1 MFTLSLMDKGLMLVV
16 LLVLLAGYGSIMARY
31 LEERER
37 QENRQVTGG
46 SSATLKDSSPGVR
59 PADGKLLSRKE
70 PGEKGKE
77 LRQ

>member
-1 MFTLSLMDKGLMLVV
+1 MFTLSPMDEGLMLVV

-37 QENRQVTGG
+37 LEGQRADGN

-59 PADGKLLSRKE
+59 LAGGKLLPRKE
-70 PGEKGKE
+70 PEEKGKE